1 MEKMSEAE
9 LKQLR
14 ELQAK
19 QKRVQRA
26 EQEFLKEADSR
37 KDELLER
44 WNVQDQ
50 LKQAADLIGT
60 DKDTLFAWV
69 TSDEQM
75 AFYRRRHG
83 IVSE

>member
-37 KDELLER
+37 KEELLER
-44 WNVQDQ
+44 WDVHDRLQD
-50 LKQAADLIGT
+50 AATKIGT
-60 DKDTLFAWV
+60 DPNSLYEWI
-69 TSDEQM
+69 TSDDQIS
-75 AFYRRRHG
+75 FYRRKHG
-83 IVSE
+83 MY

>member
-37 KDELLER
+37 KEELLER

-60 DKDTLFAWV
+60 DPNSLYEWI
-69 TSDEQM
+69 TSEDQIS
-75 AFYRRRHG
+75 FYRRKHG
-83 IVSE
+83 IY